1 MKKFTKIISVFMIV
15 AILLSTLCVSTSAAV
30 ATPTIYNTGTRHV
43 ICTSLSTMAK
53 SYYTSNYSYDTL
65 SDQASGTLLASLRK
79 LMKDTHKNTSSYD
92 DCRDLVKY
100 TDGNN
105 NIVLI
110 YSSVTVT
117 RSDYINDR
125 SNGWNREHVWP
136 QSLGG
141 FKTSGA
147 GADLHHVRPS
157 DSQLN
162 SNRGSKLYGNVTS
175 GTQAI
180 GTNLVSGMCGG
191 TYANNYFEPL
201 DNVKGDVA
209 RICLYIY
216 ARYGGEISECS
227 SITNV
232 FQSVDVLLDWCELD
246 PVDEWEMGRNDVVGS
261 IQGNRNVFIDYPEYA
276 WLIFDE
282 EIPDNMKT
290 PSGMAMNQDSNESEG
305 GNSTAPET
313 PVTPENPVTPETPV
327 TPENPGNNTPEDNT
341 PEDNTPEVNVP
352 ENNTP
357 ENNVPENNT
366 PDVNTPETNKP
377 ETDKPNTDKTETEN
391 DDDETK
397 KTDKDDSDDKSE
409 ESGCGASVAVSTIC
423 IVGIVGIAA
432 VIKKKKED

>member
-15 AILLSTLCVSTSAAV
+15 AVLLSTLCISTSAA
-30 ATPTIYNTGTRHV
+30 TPSIYNTGARHV
-43 ICTSLSTMAK
+43 LCTSLSTMAN
-53 SYYTSNYSYDTL
+53 SYYTSAYSYDTL
-65 SDQASGTLLASLRK
+65 SEKSSSELLSSLRK
-79 LMKDTHKNTSSYD
+79 LMTDTHTYKTSYKECKNFAIYSDSQSD
-92 DCRDLVKY
+92 DEK
-100 TDGNN
+100 
-105 NIVLI
+105 IVLL
-110 YSSVTVT
+110 YSSVSVT
-117 RSDYINDR
+117 MKEWTTSG

-136 QSLGG
+136 KKLGG
-141 FKTSGA
+141 FEESGA
-147 GADLHHVRPS
+147 GADLHHVRPA
-157 DSQLN
+157 DTVIN
-162 SNRGSKLYGNVTS
+162 GTRGDKLYGIVQNGTTATGNGLVTGIS
-175 GTQAI
+175 
-180 GTNLVSGMCGG
+180 GG
-191 TYANNYFEPL
+191 THANGYFEPL

-209 RICLYIY
+209 RICLYVY

-282 EIPDNMKT
+282 EIPNNMKT

-313 PVTPENPVTPETPV
+313 PVTPENP
-327 TPENPGNNTPEDNT
+327 GDNT

-366 PDVNTPETNKP
+366 PEVNTPETNKP
-377 ETDKPNTDKTETEN
+377 ETNKPNTDKTETEN

>member
-1 MKKFTKIISVFMIV
+1 MKKFTKIISVLTII
-15 AILLSTLCVSTSAAV
+15 AILLSMLCISTSAA
-30 ATPTIYNTGTRHV
+30 TPTVYNTGTRHV
-43 ICTSLSTMAK
+43 VCTSLSTMTN
-53 SYYTSNYSYDTL
+53 SYYTSAYSYDTL
-65 SDQASGTLLASLRK
+65 SEKSSSELLSSLRK
-79 LMKDTHKNTSSYD
+79 LMTDTHTYKTSYKECKNFAIYSDGQSD
-92 DCRDLVKY
+92 DGKV
-100 TDGNN
+100 
-105 NIVLI
+105 VLL
-110 YSSVTVT
+110 YSSVNVT
-117 RSDYINDR
+117 MNEWTSTG

-136 QSLGG
+136 KTLGG
-141 FKTSGA
+141 FDEDYDIA
-147 GADLHHVRPS
+147 ARDLHHVRPA
-157 DSQLN
+157 DTVIN
-162 SNRGSKLYGNVTS
+162 GTRGDKLYGEVQN
-175 GTQAI
+175 
-180 GTNLVSGMCGG
+180 GTNATGNGLATGISGG
-191 TYANNYFEPL
+191 TYSGNYFEPL

-209 RICLYIY
+209 RICLYVY
-216 ARYGGEISECS
+216 ARYGTEHEKCS

-313 PVTPENPVTPETPV
+313 PVTPENP
-327 TPENPGNNTPEDNT
+327 GDNTPEDNTPDDNT
-341 PEDNTPEVNVP
+341 PEDNTPE
-352 ENNTP
+352 NNTP
-357 ENNVPENNT
+357 EN
-366 PDVNTPETNKP
+366 NTPETNKP
-377 ETDKPNTDKTETEN
+377 ETNKPNTDETETEN
-391 DDDETK
+391 NDDETK